1 MNAKC
6 ISFYYCFLSGFWGP
20 GLHLLFQHHQ
30 MALDCSRLLLPL
42 WLPVFYYT
50 KESSTLYRHVF
61 CIGLSLWLSGKI
73 TTCKARAAGEAS
85 LIPGS
90 GRSSGGG
97 HGNLIQYFCLEN
109 PMDRGAWQATVH
121 SVAKSQTQPKQLS
134 MLPHILCL
142 GYFLPNQFSPSWYN
156 LFIMPLLTN
165 LTLWRRSPGRRL
177 FPSLSFHNTMLSLAV
192 YHSHWL

>member
-1 MNAKC
+1 MMNAKC

-50 KESSTLYRHVF
+50 TESSTLYRHVF

-109 PMDRGAWQATVH
+109 PMDRGVSWATVYRVTELDMTERLTH
-121 SVAKSQTQPKQLS
+121 TQNLIMAAGSILS
-134 MLPHILCL
+134 
-142 GYFLPNQFSPSWYN
+142 
-156 LFIMPLLTN
+156 
-165 LTLWRRSPGRRL
+165 WRLHFTTVS
-177 FPSLSFHNTMLSLAV
+177 
-192 YHSHWL
+192 